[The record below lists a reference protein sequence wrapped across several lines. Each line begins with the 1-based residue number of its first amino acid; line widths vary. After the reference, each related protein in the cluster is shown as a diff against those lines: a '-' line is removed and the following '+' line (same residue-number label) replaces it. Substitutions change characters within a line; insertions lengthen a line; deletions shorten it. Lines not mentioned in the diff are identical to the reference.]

1 MGMIKRSRVM
11 YVPWDADALAD
22 ALFDTEDL
30 VQARILAKA
39 LAIKVVDDTQ
49 SDKLEAKYLKENQV
63 EALAQEKTLA
73 EALMQ
78 QWMRP
83 LLEAAREGEPSDISP
98 RYLEC

>member
-1 MGMIKRSRVM
+1 MIKRARVM

-83 LLEAAREGEPSDISP
+83 LFEATREGEPSDLSP
-98 RYLEC
+98 RFLEC